1 MGWVLLAAAIAF
13 EVFATSMMKFSDGF
27 TKVVP
32 TAATAVGYIVS
43 FVLLAQ
49 VVKTIPVSVAY
60 AVWSG
65 AGTAAIVA
73 IGAMFLGEPL
83 SVVKV
88 VGVGL
93 IVAGVVTLNVG
104 GAAH

>member
-43 FVLLAQ
+43 FALLAQ

>member
-1 MGWVLLAAAIAF
+1 MGWVLLAAAIAA
-13 EVFATSMMKFSDGF
+13 EVFATSMLKVSAGFSRPI
-27 TKVVP
+27 P
-32 TAATAVGYIVS
+32 TAASAVGYMVS
-43 FVLLAQ
+43 FALLAQ
-49 VVKTIPVSVAY
+49 VVRSIPVSVAY

-65 AGTAAIVA
+65 AGTAAIVGV
-73 IGAMFLGEPL
+73 GAMFLGEPL

-93 IVAGVVTLNVG
+93 IVAGVVVLNVG